1 MRDLVTTLAV
11 YRPSKQW
18 TVLFQH
24 APYAPALWALLFNP
38 DETLLASEHFGSEW
52 PQVSAGAVIAD
63 HVVGYRTS
71 AGKARERLVERL
83 GPIRGFAEAWRVFSL
98 TRALALSLAAL
109 PEAWPLRLDA
119 SNVTVKQGS
128 RYGDLL
134 AAGIGAA
141 ARLDTEP
148 PRSDLEAVRALVAM
162 AHGLNPE
169 TPFHAPADDAPGVL
183 YLRWPEEGQVA
194 GRNLLGRPVDCP
206 SNYVEA
212 MTRARHRWE
221 ASW

>member
-1 MRDLVTTLAV
+1 MRDLATTLAV
-11 YRPSKQW
+11 FRPSKQW

-38 DETLLASEHFGSEW
+38 DDALMASEHFGHEW
-52 PQVSAGAVIAD
+52 PGISADAVIAD

-71 AGKARERLVERL
+71 AGKARERLVARL
-83 GPIRGFAEAWRVFSL
+83 GPVRGFAEAWRAFSL

-109 PEAWPLRLDA
+109 PASWPLRLDA

-134 AAGIGAA
+134 AAGIGTA
-141 ARLDTEP
+141 ARLETEP
-148 PRSDLEAVRALVAM
+148 PRSDLEAVRALVAI
-162 AHGLNPE
+162 AHGLDPE

-194 GRNLLGRPVDCP
+194 GRSLLGQPVDCP
-206 SNYVEA
+206 SSYVEA